1 MSKLYIQNLGL
12 IITEQCNLKCMH
24 CMRGVAT
31 SKNMKEE
38 VIEKLN
44 QIDSIGNL
52 TVCGGEPTLALPT
65 VEKVLTF
72 IVDNHIG
79 LDNLTMTI
87 NGTNYSDELLRL
99 LDYIDEYIP
108 KRKSNVNALFGISKD
123 LFHLKD
129 IKEKGKLDEYIKNL
143 ERYIESPHFLNY
155 REIDK
160 KIFREGR
167 AEELPKEI
175 TVPIRPWPIIYTY
188 LKSQDVMEVG
198 PLVTINVDGMVTE
211 CDASI
216 EHQRT
221 LYNYGNILD
230 ENLES
235 IITRV
240 GEEVSPRTWYRK
252 TGKIIK
258 KQTTANF
265 YMEFMPE
272 FVKACNGQSMVLKWE
287 LENILTFGVIP
298 NKIELKQNKILHI
311 NEEKEYMLDI
321 YCTGMAETEEKIQ
334 SWNLTEYGN
343 MTTMPRYKQVKT
355 YGFDAY
361 AKPIYDTTK
370 GNGKLEKCNIVGLH
384 NLFMQLCGIKTAK
397 ETTVFPN
404 FEGIIC
410 DSNMAFVIDK
420 RLFIAKS
427 NRLSEPKD
435 IAHGVD
441 LYSMEGN
448 KVYFIKSKRIDDK
461 ISKDSLYSYN
471 ISDGSIRLCKTIFTY

>member
-38 VIEKLN
+38 VIEQLN

-52 TVCGGEPTLALPT
+52 TVCGGEPTLSLPT
-65 VEKVLTF
+65 LEKVLTF

-123 LFHLKD
+123 PFHLKD

-143 ERYIESPHFLNY
+143 ERYIENPHFLNY

-160 KIFREGR
+160 KLFREGR

-258 KQTTANF
+258 KQTT
-265 YMEFMPE
+265 Y
-272 FVKACNGQSMVLKWE
+272 
-287 LENILTFGVIP
+287 
-298 NKIELKQNKILHI
+298 
-311 NEEKEYMLDI
+311 
-321 YCTGMAETEEKIQ
+321 
-334 SWNLTEYGN
+334 
-343 MTTMPRYKQVKT
+343 
-355 YGFDAY
+355 
-361 AKPIYDTTK
+361 
-370 GNGKLEKCNIVGLH
+370 
-384 NLFMQLCGIKTAK
+384 
-397 ETTVFPN
+397 
-404 FEGIIC
+404 
-410 DSNMAFVIDK
+410 
-420 RLFIAKS
+420 
-427 NRLSEPKD
+427 NR
-435 IAHGVD
+435 
-441 LYSMEGN
+441 
-448 KVYFIKSKRIDDK
+448 
-461 ISKDSLYSYN
+461 
-471 ISDGSIRLCKTIFTY
+471 